1 MSRLSRRH
9 AEIRRLLHDHMS
21 ASVADLSDWLSVSAE
36 TVRRDLRLMAERG
49 EILKMH
55 GAAALPHAVG
65 EAPFERR
72 MRENALGKRAIA
84 RRAAQAIEDGD
95 SIIGIET
102 VRERQERP
110 DRRLGRRGVVPPEPV
125 PELAVHSALS
135 PHPQDPQAPRPREDP
150 SKLSCRSPLP

>member
-1 MSRLSRRH
+1 MNRLSRRH

-36 TVRRDLRLMAERG
+36 TIRRDLRLMAERG

-72 MRENALGKRAIA
+72 MRDMHTASQQVQASAEHYLSAGKHFLGL
-84 RRAAQAIEDGD
+84 E
-95 SIIGIET
+95 
-102 VRERQERP
+102 
-110 DRRLGRRGVVPPEPV
+110 PP
-125 PELAVHSALS
+125 LRFL
-135 PHPQDPQAPRPREDP
+135 
-150 SKLSCRSPLP
+150 